1 MGWGTPAG
9 LGRDLVKFFDDFL
22 PAQRGLSPH
31 TIRSYRD
38 ALVLLLQFASRDAK
52 RPVER
57 LDIPDLTADPIATL
71 LASLETDRHNGIAT
85 RNARLGEIHGFAR
98 LMPTP

>member
-1 MGWGTPAG
+1 MSRATPTD
-9 LGRDLVKFFDDFL
+9 LGRDLVKFFEDFL

-38 ALVLLLQFASRDAK
+38 ALVLLLQFASRDSK

-57 LDIPDLTADPIATL
+57 LDIPDLTCERHRKVSR
-71 LASLETDRHNGIAT
+71 LARDGAAQRH
-85 RNARLGEIHGFAR
+85 RHS
-98 LMPTP
+98 